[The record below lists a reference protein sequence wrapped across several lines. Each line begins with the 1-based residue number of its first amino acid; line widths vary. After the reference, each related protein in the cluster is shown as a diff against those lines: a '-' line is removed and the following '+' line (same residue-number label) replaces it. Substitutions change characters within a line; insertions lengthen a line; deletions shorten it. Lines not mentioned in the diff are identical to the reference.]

1 MLMPQIIP
9 LLTLTLVICVGKS
22 PPIGRTL
29 SSILKEEQIEI
40 EPIHICCEDGECF
53 SGVRLVEESMS
64 SI

>member
-1 MLMPQIIP
+1 MPQILL
-9 LLTLTLVICVGKS
+9 LLTLSLVIRVINS
-22 PPIGRTL
+22 PPIRRNL

-53 SGVRLVEESMS
+53 SGVRLVEELMS